1 MFSFLKR
8 KELKERQGPNGLT
21 DKVATGIVTRCI
33 RLQEKWANYMQQK
46 TNRLSPKRKK
56 YSLVLFCALS
66 VGCSMYLIIGSFAG
80 SASKDFNVA
89 SIHVPVHSTQ
99 TGEETTRS
107 FLLIT
112 RKEFERIEQ
121 FRQYVDSLGGSAAG
135 MKVRDSLLSLRP
147 GLMDSIRVI
156 ENLYQLQNAKK

>member
-8 KELKERQGPNGLT
+8 KERKEKQAPNEFA
-21 DKVATGIVTRCI
+21 DKVAAGIVTKCI
-33 RLQEKWANYMQQK
+33 HVQEKWADYMQRK
-46 TNRLSPKRKK
+46 TNRLSIKAKK
-56 YSLVLFCALS
+56 YSLVLFCTLS

-80 SASKDFNVA
+80 SATKDFNVA

-99 TGEETTRS
+99 TGEETSRS
-107 FLLIT
+107 PLLIT
-112 RKEFERIEQ
+112 KKEFEKIER

-135 MKVRDSLLSLRP
+135 MEVRDSLLSLRP

-156 ENLYQLQNAKK
+156 ENLYQLQNSKK